1 MRWWLTAVFVAI
13 AALTA
18 VLIASVSS
26 RQATRVLRANAE
38 SIAVGETVSAS
49 TAIEQAIE
57 SRDLGHEIVSI
68 GGQHGLA
75 LFVFRRDGSLLAQH
89 GLRTIR
95 WEDVPEGSTALS
107 SAMAHRRFVQSFDNG
122 RETVVALP
130 LRRTSRAA
138 AVVAYAPRPP
148 AVGAASAIFRD
159 EVVRASIWA
168 VLVAVGAGLVAAS
181 LIARRLRRMA
191 VTTRAIEEGDFERE
205 LRPRFGD
212 EVGQLASA
220 INDMRGKLGDA
231 FQRLNAQRDRLEAL
245 LGQLHE
251 GVVAVDR
258 DLRVQVVNRQIETLL
273 AGTRFVEGEAIPQAY
288 GDIRLDELARSLL
301 APDASIVEA
310 RAYRPD
316 GGIVSVVGI
325 PAGESDLVVLVFADV
340 TEHERLREA
349 EQEFV
354 ANASHELRTP
364 VAAIA
369 SAVEALRSGAQDD
382 PEARDR
388 FVELIGRQSARLTR
402 LTSALLTLARAQ
414 TRHEPI
420 RLEPVDLMPL
430 LEEAADARLDAH
442 VPIRVDCSGPVTAM
456 GRRDILEQV
465 LANLVGNAVKNT
477 REGEVVLKARRSGS
491 SAIIEVTDTGPGI
504 PVEVQGRV
512 FDRFFTVDR
521 NDRNGFG
528 LGLAIARG
536 SAEALGGTLTIESR
550 GGRGT
555 TATVVLEGGGL

>member
-89 GLRTIR
+89 GLRTVR

-122 RETVVALP
+122 RETVVSLP

-231 FQRLNAQRDRLEAL
+231 FQRLNAERDRLEAL

-273 AGTRFVEGEAIPQAY
+273 AGTRFVEGEVIPQAY

-301 APDASIVEA
+301 APSASIVEA

-340 TEHERLREA
+340 TEHERLRQA

-420 RLEPVDLMPL
+420 RLEQVDLMPL

-555 TATVVLEGGGL
+555 TATVVLEGGGP